1 MDYFAYARNDDEVK
15 KNLNEVNK
23 FNDNDKEMKF
33 HLLNIIKFKK

>member
-23 FNDNDKEMKF
+23 FNDKEMKF
-33 HLLNIIKFKK
+33 HLLNIRKFKK